1 MANYTVV
8 DFDEEKIT
16 LSFTQEQL
24 KEFFGG
30 DDEDNSEEA
39 KRIYREE
46 IDEAWRMRSV
56 EKELEAKRYSYF
68 RKVISEELREREAV
82 RRAERKRSI
91 QEALEQMANEVHN
104 YPDSTEEVPIT
115 FTIKEIMELFESNDG
130 EDREDEREDAD
141 EDGITTSADDLK
153 SRVEKLEIRLDCKMY
168 ALHRKKILLE
178 QRKCEVERN
187 AERKAV
193 LKRTIQEALEK
204 KEADELAKHEEAQKE
219 FDAKQKQLR
228 KETQIWEFLQEE
240 TPKKKQKVL
249 LNAINLTD

>member
-8 DFDEEKIT
+8 DFNEEKIT

-24 KEFFGG
+24 KEFFG

-39 KRIYREE
+39 KTIYREE

-68 RKVISEELREREAV
+68 RKVISEELREREEESK
-82 RRAERKRSI
+82 AERKRSI
-91 QEALEQMANEVHN
+91 QEALEQMANELHN
-104 YPDSTEEVPIT
+104 YPDSTEEVPLT
-115 FTIKEIMELFESNDG
+115 FTIKELMELFEGNDG
-130 EDREDEREDAD
+130 GERESEYTD
-141 EDGITTSADDLK
+141 EYGIATNADDLK
-153 SRVEKLEIRLDCKMY
+153 SRVEKLEIRLDCMMY

-204 KEADELAKHEEAQKE
+204 KEAGELAKHEEAQKE

-228 KETQIWEFLQEE
+228 TEKQIWEFLQEE

>member
-46 IDEAWRMRSV
+46 IDEAWRMRSL

-68 RKVISEELREREAV
+68 RKVISEELRDREEE

-91 QEALEQMANEVHN
+91 QEALEQIANEVHN
-104 YPDSTEEVPIT
+104 YPDSTEEVPLT
-115 FTIKEIMELFESNDG
+115 FTLKEIMELFEGND
-130 EDREDEREDAD
+130 EDKREDVVR
-141 EDGITTSADDLK
+141 
-153 SRVEKLEIRLDCKMY
+153 RY
-168 ALHRKKILLE
+168 ALLPCDVH
-178 QRKCEVERN
+178 
-187 AERKAV
+187 
-193 LKRTIQEALEK
+193 
-204 KEADELAKHEEAQKE
+204 
-219 FDAKQKQLR
+219 
-228 KETQIWEFLQEE
+228 
-240 TPKKKQKVL
+240 
-249 LNAINLTD
+249 

>member
-8 DFDEEKIT
+8 DFSKEKIT

-56 EKELEAKRYSYF
+56 EKELEAMRYSYF
-68 RKVISEELREREAV
+68 RKVISEELREREEE
-82 RRAERKRSI
+82 RRAEHKRTI

-104 YPDSTEEVPIT
+104 YPDSTDEVPLT
-115 FTIKEIMELFESNDG
+115 FTIKEIMELFEGNDG
-130 EDREDEREDAD
+130 DEREG
-141 EDGITTSADDLK
+141 EYTNEHGIAANTDDLK
-153 SRVEKLEIRLDCKMY
+153 SRVEELEIRLDCKMY

-204 KEADELAKHEEAQKE
+204 KEADE
-219 FDAKQKQLR
+219 
-228 KETQIWEFLQEE
+228 
-240 TPKKKQKVL
+240 
-249 LNAINLTD
+249 

>member
-8 DFDEEKIT
+8 DFSKEKIT

-30 DDEDNSEEA
+30 DGEDNSEEA

-68 RKVISEELREREAV
+68 RKVISEELREREEE

-91 QEALEQMANEVHN
+91 REALEQMANEVHN
-104 YPDSTEEVPIT
+104 YPDSTEEVPLT
-115 FTIKEIMELFESNDG
+115 FTIKEIMELFEGNDG
-130 EDREDEREDAD
+130 DEREVQHAD
-141 EDGITTSADDLK
+141 EDGIASNADDLK
-153 SRVEKLEIRLDCKMY
+153 SCVEKLEICLDCKMY

-193 LKRTIQEALEK
+193 LERTIQEALAK
-204 KEADELAKHEEAQKE
+204 KEADELAKREVAQKE

-228 KETQIWEFLQEE
+228 TEKQIWEFLQEE

>member
-8 DFDEEKIT
+8 DLNEEKIT

-68 RKVISEELREREAV
+68 RKVISEELREREEE
-82 RRAERKRSI
+82 RRAECKRSI

-104 YPDSTEEVPIT
+104 YPDSTEEVPLT
-115 FTIKEIMELFESNDG
+115 FTIKEIMELFEGND
-130 EDREDEREDAD
+130 EDKCEDAAQD
-141 EDGITTSADDLK
+141 VASVTHA
-153 SRVEKLEIRLDCKMY
+153 RRCY
-168 ALHRKKILLE
+168 CILLA
-178 QRKCEVERN
+178 CHVH
-187 AERKAV
+187 
-193 LKRTIQEALEK
+193 
-204 KEADELAKHEEAQKE
+204 D
-219 FDAKQKQLR
+219 
-228 KETQIWEFLQEE
+228 
-240 TPKKKQKVL
+240 
-249 LNAINLTD
+249 